1 MTKPGDLMTLGEV
14 AALFPGRTVRWVRE
28 RLVTGRR
35 VDSVRID
42 GVVFV
47 LRPSLERFLV
57 ASTTRAW
64 ESAAPAPTTFRERN
78 AVKRDR
84 SKPLLP
90 LPLPLAK

>member
-1 MTKPGDLMTLGEV
+1 MTKPGDLMTLAQV

-35 VDSVRID
+35 VDSVRVD

-47 LRPSLERFLV
+47 LRPSLERFIA
-57 ASTTRAW
+57 ASTTRAF
-64 ESAAPAPTTFRERN
+64 EDAAPVQTFRERN
-78 AVKRDR
+78 AIKRDR
-84 SKPLLP
+84 SRPLLP